1 MPAER
6 GPAGFSEIAAAA
18 EFSAWTAAGGSG
30 VLVLGVFRK
39 PTIGDLFSSFKS
51 VARKL
56 AKSGEVSADVALYA
70 QSRYDG
76 KTKKCVARRA
86 PLSCQRRSR
95 ASALA
100 RARVPR
106 GMTRGQ
112 RRPSL
117 VVRARVCRLTERRHV
132 CVAAATSTRRRATTG
147 GDVRRHGDGART

>member
-6 GPAGFSEIAAAA
+6 GPAGFSEIAAAD
-18 EFSAWTAAGGSG
+18 EFSAWTASGGSG

-56 AKSGEVSADVALYA
+56 AKSGGEVSADVALYA

-106 GMTRGQ
+106 GMTRGL

-117 VVRARVCRLTERRHV
+117 VVRARVCRLTAGDACAWRRRRRRDV
-132 CVAAATSTRRRATTG
+132 DTTTGDDGRRCTSTR
-147 GDVRRHGDGART
+147 